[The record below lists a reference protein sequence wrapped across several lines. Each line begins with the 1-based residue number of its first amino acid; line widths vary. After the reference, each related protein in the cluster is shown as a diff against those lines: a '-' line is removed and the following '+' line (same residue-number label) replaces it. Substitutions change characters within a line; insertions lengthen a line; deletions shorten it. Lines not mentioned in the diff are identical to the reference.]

1 MATWTP
7 DDIFQD
13 NEEEE
18 VVDTTI
24 NEESPTIDEI
34 LFPVNTEL
42 INITT
47 DTPVDI
53 LDEDGKAMSVLSDTV
68 DPEDQELVDLQW
80 SMQKRETLAQQDD
93 TFINYRKDLTKSLM
107 KTVQETP
114 SVVTKVGPT
123 IDDYNA
129 RISVV
134 DPKFD
139 YYRDYYGQVDED
151 LKSGK
156 YGPQWAGLGLIN
168 KFDTA
173 HLEEELLKI
182 NNDAGI
188 LTYSGETE
196 VIDERF
202 TLRPDQTIV
211 TAEDLQG
218 KKVFNMD
225 SVLFPGKRGYKEVV
239 NGTHVY
245 NIVTGELEELE
256 IPTIP
261 ESKEELPFY
270 LTPEFINNLSE
281 EELLNYKLDDGAR
294 AYMISRLLEDEPEGS
309 NLRDVMSK
317 YKDFEG
323 FMNFASSKF
332 STMIG
337 SDPYLNSWASLA
349 KKKIFNSHIQKK
361 QELEDK
367 IITPCAKENGGVATE
382 DCILL
387 YNTEMSQWENT
398 QFNKLYNQNKY
409 VQNMQAQYAIGFSKL
424 MQSLQQPFGRDQVQT
439 WRQIN
444 DVIQADGI
452 SATVLANDAWKK
464 LGYSAEQTSIYGK
477 ILYNRMGTRGD
488 VTRGK
493 MLELYNTPFVQD
505 FITESGIFDLPLD
518 AFREGYGADASAGRS
533 DARLGDR
540 GQTLTFDAAQPY
552 VLVDGTFRKDPYMPS
567 LRDQDIESSF
577 GGRDKELFNLTPQGA
592 AQSYALHIGTVTLKD
607 REGTIEI
614 TKENY

>member
-123 IDDYNA
+123 VDDYNA
-129 RISVV
+129 RISVL

-168 KFDTA
+168 KFDTT

-367 IITPCAKENGGVATE
+367 IITPCAEENDGVATE

-464 LGYSAEQTSIYGK
+464 L
-477 ILYNRMGTRGD
+477 
-488 VTRGK
+488 
-493 MLELYNTPFVQD
+493 
-505 FITESGIFDLPLD
+505 
-518 AFREGYGADASAGRS
+518 
-533 DARLGDR
+533 
-540 GQTLTFDAAQPY
+540 
-552 VLVDGTFRKDPYMPS
+552 
-567 LRDQDIESSF
+567 
-577 GGRDKELFNLTPQGA
+577 
-592 AQSYALHIGTVTLKD
+592 
-607 REGTIEI
+607 
-614 TKENY
+614 